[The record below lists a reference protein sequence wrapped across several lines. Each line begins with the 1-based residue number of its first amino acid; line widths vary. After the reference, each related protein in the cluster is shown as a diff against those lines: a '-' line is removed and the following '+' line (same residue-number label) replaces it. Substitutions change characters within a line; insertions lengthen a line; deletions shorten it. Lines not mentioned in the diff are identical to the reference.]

1 MQCQLGVL
9 RTEKKINEGLKKAE
23 MGRTCL
29 GTQHTEDYVEIQ
41 SRQYNIELDYFR
53 GEG

>member
-1 MQCQLGVL
+1 MQCQLRVL
-9 RTEKKINEGLKKAE
+9 RTEKKNKGMKKAE
-23 MGRTCL
+23 MGRTCS

-53 GEG
+53 EEG